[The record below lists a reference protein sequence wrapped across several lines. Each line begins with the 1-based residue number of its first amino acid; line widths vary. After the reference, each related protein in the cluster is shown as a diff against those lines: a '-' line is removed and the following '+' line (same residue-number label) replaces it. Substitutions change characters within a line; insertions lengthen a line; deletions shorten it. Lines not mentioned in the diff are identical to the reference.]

1 MNGHYSHRI
10 GWWENL
16 QENPIFNGKIYG
28 FRLRFPLNQSSD
40 IHDHFHWPWVDHFKN
55 ATTCRTN
62 GGLRELAKQLRDD
75 IQVGLRVAHLTLQ
88 TTALDATVFLDSG
101 DTTGDI
107 DVQQWKHGKW
117 CILPTDLRI
126 WRMDDFCWDM
136 EAKNGLEP
144 WWIQPWGSFPAVFVS
159 TNIGFD
165 SQRSEIKWTKPQKMA
180 GVDFYPLWQLLLLS

>member
-1 MNGHYSHRI
+1 MTGPIVPSWIMNRNHYPSQ
-10 GWWENL
+10 WMVT
-16 QENPIFNGKIYG
+16 
-28 FRLRFPLNQSSD
+28 

-101 DTTGDI
+101 DTGDI

-144 WWIQPWGSFPAVFVS
+144 SGIQPWGAFPSVCLDKHWVL
-159 TNIGFD
+159 TVRD
-165 SQRSEIKWTKPQKMA
+165 QK
-180 GVDFYPLWQLLLLS
+180 LSGQSRRRWRE